1 MSRFLSLLYGTVCYV
16 MFLGVFLYAIGFV
29 GNFPLPKTIDSGA
42 VGSFGISLL
51 IDLVLLGLFAV
62 QHSVMARPG
71 FKQWWTR
78 MVPEQIERSTF
89 VLMTNLILILLF
101 WQWRPLPDYVWST
114 ESDIVAT
121 ILIVLSWAGW
131 GIVLVGTFLIDHF
144 DLFGM
149 RQVVLYFQG
158 EEYTHVE
165 FVKRGFYKY
174 VRHPLMLG
182 FIIAF
187 WATPDMSIGH
197 LLFAVATTGYIIL
210 AIQLEEKD
218 LISVHGDDY
227 DSYRSEVSM
236 LFPLRFGGNGGAA
249 VVESPASSEN
259 E

>member
-1 MSRFLSLLYGTVCYV
+1 

-29 GNFPLPKTIDSGA
+29 GNFPLPKTIDSGD
-42 VGSFGISLL
+42 VGSFGISLV

-78 MVPEQIERSTF
+78 VVPKHIERSTF
-89 VLMTNLILILLF
+89 VLVTNLILILLF

-121 ILIVLSWAGW
+121 IMIVLFWAGW
-131 GIVLVGTFLIDHF
+131 GIVLVGTFLINHF

-158 EEYTHVE
+158 KEYTHLE

-218 LISVHGDDY
+218 LITFHGEDY
-227 DSYRSEVSM
+227 RSYRQLVPM
-236 LFPLRFGGNGGAA
+236 LLPLRFGGNSDIAEAEAA
-249 VVESPASSEN
+249 GDTD
-259 E
+259 